1 METFKIEPFLHNENS
16 SHYINT
22 KELAEL
28 LVARPRQLFQPHRI
42 LFNSIHLFLEGEG
55 VFHIDFKTINV
66 RPRHILFVSPYQVSQ
81 FQHDLD
87 YKSKVMI
94 FTEDF
99 LCKTSIQS
107 QFYSETNLFND
118 PLILPYFDLGERF
131 EEVSVLFEYIKNE
144 LARPYTQAQSI
155 VLNNYLFNILLIAE
169 EVSVNSKI
177 NFDFCSNRLLVKNF
191 KSLVNKNLNQH
202 YSLDH
207 YSSELNVSLRTLQN
221 AFLKVEN
228 QTPKQWLINRMILEI
243 KRNLMYGGISISEI
257 AYSLG
262 FNELTNFTKFF
273 KIKTGLTPTQF
284 RKNYGK

>member
-1 METFKIEPFLHNENS
+1 MESFKIEPFLHSENS

-22 KELAEL
+22 KILSDL
-28 LVARPRQLFQPHRI
+28 LIARPDQLFQPHRI
-42 LFNSIHLFLEGEG
+42 LFNCIHLFLEGEG
-55 VFHIDFKTINV
+55 VFHVDFKAINV
-66 RPRHILFVSPYQVSQ
+66 KPRHILFVSPYQVSQ
-81 FQHDLD
+81 FQHDPK

-99 LCKTSIQS
+99 FCKSMIQS

-118 PLILPYFDLGERF
+118 PLTLPYFDLGERF
-131 EEVSVLFEYIKNE
+131 EEVCVLFEYIQNE
-144 LARPYTQAQSI
+144 LARPHSEMQGI
-155 VLNNYLFNILLIAE
+155 ILNNYLFNILLITE
-169 EVSVNSKI
+169 EISVSSKI
-177 NFDFCSNRLLVKNF
+177 NFDFCTNRLLVTRF

-202 YSLDH
+202 YGLDY

-257 AYSLG
+257 AYGLG
-262 FNELTNFTKFF
+262 FKEVTNFTKFF

-284 RKNYGK
+284 RNNYGK

>member
-1 METFKIEPFLHNENS
+1 MESFKIEPFLHNENS

-28 LVARPRQLFQPHRI
+28 LVARPHQLFQPHRI

-55 VFHIDFKTINV
+55 VFHIDFKTIKV

-118 PLILPYFDLGERF
+118 PLILRILTSVKDLRRF
-131 EEVSVLFEYIKNE
+131 LSCL
-144 LARPYTQAQSI
+144 
-155 VLNNYLFNILLIAE
+155 NILKMNWPGPILKHK
-169 EVSVNSKI
+169 VS
-177 NFDFCSNRLLVKNF
+177 
-191 KSLVNKNLNQH
+191 
-202 YSLDH
+202 Y
-207 YSSELNVSLRTLQN
+207 
-221 AFLKVEN
+221 
-228 QTPKQWLINRMILEI
+228 
-243 KRNLMYGGISISEI
+243 
-257 AYSLG
+257 
-262 FNELTNFTKFF
+262 
-273 KIKTGLTPTQF
+273 
-284 RKNYGK
+284 